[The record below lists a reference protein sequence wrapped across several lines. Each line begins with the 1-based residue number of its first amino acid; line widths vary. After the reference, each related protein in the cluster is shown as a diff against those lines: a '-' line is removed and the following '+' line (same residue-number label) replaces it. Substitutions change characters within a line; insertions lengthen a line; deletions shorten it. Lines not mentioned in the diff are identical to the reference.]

1 MYEYSHMGGFGIAM
15 GLFWIFV
22 FAAVIWLVVGMV
34 NRRPMA
40 DSNQGPE
47 SALDLLKKRYVL
59 GEVNDEECQRRKKIL
74 EEK

>member
-34 NRRPMA
+34 NRRSSA

-47 SALDLLKKRYVL
+47 SALELLKKRYVL
-59 GEVNDEECQRRKKIL
+59 GEVNDEEYQRRKKIL